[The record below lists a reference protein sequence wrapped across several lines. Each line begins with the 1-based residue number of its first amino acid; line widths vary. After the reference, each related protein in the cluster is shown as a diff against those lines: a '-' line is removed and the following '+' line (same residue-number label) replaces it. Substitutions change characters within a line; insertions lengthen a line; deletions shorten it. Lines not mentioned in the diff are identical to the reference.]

1 MTNIMYSSQ
10 KPEGEVL
17 GHLEGK
23 DTMPNK
29 MEPKEPSRDERI
41 TPLKF
46 LTQIEQK
53 YQEPTNSNEGGKELS
68 KTEVKKQTS

>member
-1 MTNIMYSSQ
+1 MTNMMYSSKQ
-10 KPEGEVL
+10 PEGEVL

-29 MEPKEPSRDERI
+29 MEPMEPSRDERI

-53 YQEPTNSNEGGKELS
+53 YK
-68 KTEVKKQTS
+68 